1 MVIHGKLVCILISS
15 LLINMSMMLVL
26 PFYPIVAHERGVS
39 EFMIGL
45 VFTTLPLSSCIF
57 SAFISK
63 KIETVNPRSCAS
75 LGLASMASSLLG
87 FTFITTFDNI
97 GFIILSLICR
107 IIGGLGLACIYIS
120 SMSMISM
127 NYPAKQESFISMMEA
142 CGGFGLMMAPLYSA
156 FATKQVSFSGSFFM
170 FSLVLMIFIP
180 IYWTFTGSKPRI
192 QLINEEHKDPV
203 KAKMTKNM
211 LIDASILIFCYTIIT
226 FLEPSMSLYLSE
238 NHISDNIISIVLS
251 GMTLC
256 YTITNFFMS
265 FLTKYIKIRKL
276 ISLSATISTLGVLLA
291 GPISIYFNTISI
303 SILGAIITGIGAA
316 IAFVSVLPSM
326 IHDMTIIG
334 LDEESVVGHLSS
346 LISIGMNMGE
356 ISGPILSGVLP
367 LLFDFS
373 IGCSILA
380 FVGIALIFSN
390 LLLKTKG

>member
-1 MVIHGKLVCILISS
+1 
-15 LLINMSMMLVL
+15 MSMMLVL
-26 PFYPIVAHERGVS
+26 PFYPIIAHERGIS

-63 KIETVNPRSCAS
+63 KIESVNPRSCAC
-75 LGLASMASSLLG
+75 LGLVSMALSLLG
-87 FTFITTFDNI
+87 FTFISTFDNL

-107 IIGGLGLACIYIS
+107 VIGGLGLASIYIS
-120 SMSMISM
+120 SMSMISL

-156 FATKQVSFSGSFFM
+156 FATKNVSFSGSYFI
-170 FSLVLMIFIP
+170 FSLVLMVFIP
-180 IYWTFTGSKPRI
+180 IYWNFTTSKSRI
-192 QLINEEHKDPV
+192 QLINEVQKTPT
-203 KAKMTKNM
+203 KIKITKNI
-211 LIDASILIFCYTIIT
+211 LIDTSILIFCYTIIT

-238 NHISDNIISIVLS
+238 NHISDNLISIVLS
-251 GMTLC
+251 GMTFC
-256 YTITNFFMS
+256 YTITNFLMS

-303 SILGAIITGIGAA
+303 SIIGAIITGIGAA

-326 IHDMTIIG
+326 IHDMTILG
-334 LDEESVVGHLSS
+334 YNEESIVGHLSS
-346 LISIGMNMGE
+346 LISICMNIGE

-367 LLFDFS
+367 LIFDFS
-373 IGCSILA
+373 IGCSILG
-380 FVGIALIFSN
+380 FIGIALIFSN
-390 LLLKTKG
+390 FLLKTKT